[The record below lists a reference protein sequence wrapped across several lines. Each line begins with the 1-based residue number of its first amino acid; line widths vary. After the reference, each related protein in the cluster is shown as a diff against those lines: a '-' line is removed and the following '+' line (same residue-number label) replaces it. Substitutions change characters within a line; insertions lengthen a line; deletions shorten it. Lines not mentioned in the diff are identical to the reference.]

1 MLNSASELRVFELVL
16 SGLLLELW
24 QVSVPSLRNDLIRY
38 LLIPNLIQQ
47 HD

>member
-16 SGLLLELW
+16 SVLLLELW
-24 QVSVPSLRNDLIRY
+24 QVSVPSLIYDLIRY
-38 LLIPNLIQQ
+38 LLIPNLIHQ

>member
-24 QVSVPSLRNDLIRY
+24 QVSVPSLINDLIRC

-47 HD
+47 RD